1 MGGGS
6 KCPSA
11 EISSFCA
18 AAGAGVG
25 PLIGWWVDEEAV
37 VGPNIGLR
45 GMGGSANDH
54 HADTKMSESCYIS
67 QFLAQT
73 QGRSARKI
81 NVTCC
86 TPYNV

>member
-1 MGGGS
+1 MPECRNFEFLCSCWSWCG
-6 KCPSA
+6 
-11 EISSFCA
+11 A
-18 AAGAGVG
+18 ADWLVG
-25 PLIGWWVDEEAV
+25 RRGAV